1 MTAPVAGQAWK
12 RNAALFLA
20 SQAVSLTGSALVQF
34 AMLWQLTLETGSGS
48 AMTLFVICGF
58 LPTLV
63 LSPFA
68 GVWADRYNR
77 KLLIVFS
84 DALIAGATLIM
95 ALVFM
100 SGFRS
105 WTLFFAVAAVRS
117 FGSAVQGP
125 AVGAILPQMVPQEH
139 LTRVNGING
148 TIQSAN
154 MLVAPMLSG
163 ALLSVMSLEHIF
175 FIDVGTALVAIVL
188 LVFFLKVAPHQR
200 EAETEA
206 SGYIGE
212 MLAGFRYIR
221 NHRYLIPLFVFYGI
235 LMFLV
240 TPGALLSPLQVT
252 RSFGPDVWRLTA
264 IEVVFSAGMLAGG
277 ILISVFGGFRNRIK
291 TMVISNLVMAI
302 CTLGLGFAPWFVL
315 YLVFMGIFGL
325 VLPYY
330 NTPGTVLLQEQVE
343 EAYLGR
349 VFSVL
354 TMLSTSLMPVGMLL
368 FGPLADTIRI
378 EWLMI
383 GTGSLL
389 VFNSVWPVFFR
400 RLREAGRPLPGG
412 A

>member
-206 SGYIGE
+206 SGYLGE

>member
-1 MTAPVAGQAWK
+1 MKASVDGQSWK